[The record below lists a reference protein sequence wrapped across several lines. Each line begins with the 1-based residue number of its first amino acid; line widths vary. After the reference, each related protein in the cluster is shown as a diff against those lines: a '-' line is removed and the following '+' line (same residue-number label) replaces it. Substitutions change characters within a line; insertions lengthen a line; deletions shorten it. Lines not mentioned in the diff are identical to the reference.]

1 MKFSDTAE
9 YIFLVFFICETAVRM
24 WAMGHRVYFESSFN
38 RCYAPMHKRLHQK
51 FQTLTFSGLTA
62 WSSVEVCSKWSG
74 RTSSQRPARSVY
86 PSSEL
91 SDFSGSSR
99 SPSKSTTWGQCQL
112 WRWWWFQCCLFS
124 ILMHPKAKH
133 ICPRSYIYN
142 KCHKHNL
149 NLCCCCQGTGP
160 PLLIKSPTKTS
171 NL

>member
-1 MKFSDTAE
+1 MLLFTTLWNFQILLNTSS
-9 YIFLVFFICETAVRM
+9 
-24 WAMGHRVYFESSFN
+24 SSFSFA
-38 RCYAPMHKRLHQK
+38 RPRYECGPWATESTLSRLSTGAPIHKRLHQK

-91 SDFSGSSR
+91 SDFSESSR
-99 SPSKSTTWGQCQL
+99 SPSKSTTWGQCQR

-133 ICPRSYIYN
+133 SYPRSNIYN
-142 KCHKHNL
+142 KCRKHNL
-149 NLCCCCQGTGP
+149 NVCCCCQGAGP
-160 PLLIKSPTKTS
+160 PL
-171 NL
+171 